1 MDEQL
6 NHLNYKY
13 ISHLILIIIIIVTH
27 IILYFFIKWP
37 NKIIHNIFIY
47 SSIFQIICFI
57 FSLTQCILI
66 NIKKHK
72 SKLKIHIKIA
82 KIFLIISIIFG
93 LFFSILIII
102 NTINVKNFCLE
113 CPFNLSNNYFFLKFN
128 EIFQENQEKSEI
140 KNKCNKKR
148 CILNIYNPDS
158 KYQYEYLCNYN
169 PEKEFGEKFS
179 EQYSRK
185 LLNGTEIKSYKQVE
199 CNILEPMY
207 RNVRFDEEII
217 YNYLDICYFL
227 TDFYYCNRFDEP
239 KKYEIKDEECPNDN
253 YFFLMGLI
261 CVSII
266 IFDLFLSFIPWYI
279 ENKSYKNL
287 IEEIDNHNN
296 QKSSNEKKNKEN
308 NENNINNINNNSRE
322 SKDNEKKVSQI
333 KVLKTEKT
341 QNTKSGTNI
350 IISNFKEEKKTTI
363 LLVSKVLTKTQE
375 EIDNIEVKNNEKN
388 KSIN

>member
-1 MDEQL
+1 MDKQL
-6 NHLNYKY
+6 NQLNYKY
-13 ISHLILIIIIIVTH
+13 LFHFILSIIIIIIH
-27 IILYFFIKWP
+27 IILYLYIQWP
-37 NKIIHNIFIY
+37 NKNIRYIFIY
-47 SSIFQIICFI
+47 FSIFHIIYIAMCSI
-57 FSLTQCILI
+57 QCILI
-66 NIKKHK
+66 NIKKFK
-72 SKLKIHIKIA
+72 YLKIHIVIG
-82 KIFLIISIIFG
+82 KIFLILSIIFG
-93 LFFSILIII
+93 FFFSILIII
-102 NTINVKNFCLE
+102 NTIFVKTFCLE
-113 CPFNLSNNYFFLKFN
+113 CPFNLSNSYFFLKFH
-128 EIFQENQEKSEI
+128 EIFQENQEKYEI
-140 KNKCNKKR
+140 KDNCNKRR
-148 CILNIYNPDS
+148 CILNRYNPDF
-158 KYQYEYLCNYN
+158 KYQYDYLCNYN

-179 EQYSRK
+179 EPYSRT
-185 LLNGTEIKSYKQVE
+185 LLNGTEIKTYKQVE
-199 CNILEPMY
+199 CVILEPIY